1 MAFSRFHVMETDMS
15 TRRFA
20 SLHQLNA
27 PLLAVALVTLASQA
41 HAQVAVSN
49 AWVRATVPGQQAT
62 GMFGTFTAQQD
73 STLVSASSPVASAVE
88 VHEMKMEGD
97 VMKMRAIP
105 ALTLPAGQAVALK
118 PGSYHVMLL
127 GLKKPLPDG
136 GSVPIKLVVEDAQKK
151 QTTIDI
157 KVPVKK
163 AAPAQGADGAG
174 HDHAHGH
181 GGHKH

>member
-1 MAFSRFHVMETDMS
+1 MQNTSIRHS
-15 TRRFA
+15 
-20 SLHQLNA
+20 
-27 PLLAVALVTLASQA
+27 LLAVVLAVTAQIA

-62 GMFGTFTAQQD
+62 GMFGTFTAKQD
-73 STLVSASSPVASAVE
+73 STLVSASSPVAGTVE

-105 ALTLPAGQAVALK
+105 ALALPAGQAVSLK
-118 PGSYHVMLL
+118 PGSYHVMLM

-136 GSVPIKLVVEDAQKK
+136 SSVSIKLVLEDAQKK
-151 QTTIDI
+151 QTTVDI

-163 AAPAQGADGAG
+163 AAPAQGADDAG

-181 GGHKH
+181 GDHKH

>member
-1 MAFSRFHVMETDMS
+1 MEPGTLRSIERLASMETHMT

-20 SLHQLNA
+20 PRSALAA
-27 PLLAVALVTLASQA
+27 PLLCAALATLACSA

-62 GMFGTFTAQQD
+62 GMFGTFTAKQD
-73 STLVSASSPVASAVE
+73 STLVSASSPVAATVE

-105 ALTLPAGQAVALK
+105 ALALPAGQAVALK
-118 PGSYHVMLL
+118 PGSYHVMLM

-136 GSVPIKLVVEDAQKK
+136 SSVPIKLVLEDAQKK
-151 QTTIDI
+151 QTTVDI

-174 HDHAHGH
+174 HDHHQH
-181 GGHKH
+181 

>member
-1 MAFSRFHVMETDMS
+1 MT

-20 SLHQLNA
+20 PLSTFAA
-27 PLLAVALVTLASQA
+27 PLLAAALATLACGA

-49 AWVRATVPGQQAT
+49 AWVRATVPGQHAT

-73 STLVSASSPVASAVE
+73 STLVSASSPVAGTVE

-105 ALTLPAGQAVALK
+105 ALPLPAGQAVALK
-118 PGSYHVMLL
+118 PGSYHVMLM

-136 GSVPIKLVVEDAQKK
+136 SSVPIKLVLEDAQNKRS
-151 QTTIDI
+151 TVDI

-163 AAPAQGADGAG
+163 AAPTQGAADAG
-174 HDHAHGH
+174 HDHDHGH
-181 GGHKH
+181 GDHKH

>member
-1 MAFSRFHVMETDMS
+1 MS

-20 SLHQLNA
+20 PLSAFAA
-27 PLLAVALVTLASQA
+27 PLFAASLATLASNA

-62 GMFGTFTAQQD
+62 GMFGTFTAKQD
-73 STLVSASSPVASAVE
+73 STLVSASSPVASTVE

-105 ALTLPAGQAVALK
+105 ALALPAGQAVALK
-118 PGSYHVMLL
+118 PGSYHVMLM

-136 GSVPIKLVVEDAQKK
+136 SSVPLKLVIEDAQKK
-151 QTTIDI
+151 PSTIDI
-157 KVPVKK
+157 KVPVRKS
-163 AAPAQGADGAG
+163 APAQGADAAGHG
-174 HDHAHGH
+174 HDHGD
-181 GGHKH
+181 HKH

>member
-1 MAFSRFHVMETDMS
+1 MSLRCITRF
-15 TRRFA
+15 TRPTQTR
-20 SLHQLNA
+20 
-27 PLLAVALVTLASQA
+27 LLAAALLTMSASA
-41 HAQVAVSN
+41 WSQVVVSD
-49 AWVRATVPGQQAT
+49 AWARATVPGQQAT
-62 GMFGTFTAQQD
+62 GMFATLTATQD
-73 STLVSASSPVASAVE
+73 SKLVGGSSPVAGTVE

-105 ALTLPAGQAVALK
+105 ALALPAGQAVALK
-118 PGSYHVMLL
+118 PGSYHVMLM

-136 GSVPIKLVVEDAQKK
+136 SSVPIKLVVEDAQKK

-174 HDHAHGH
+174 HGHSHGHSHGHAHGD
-181 GGHKH
+181 HKH

>member
-1 MAFSRFHVMETDMS
+1 MT

-20 SLHQLNA
+20 TLASLNA
-27 PLLAVALVTLASQA
+27 PLLAIALGTLASSA
-41 HAQVAVSN
+41 WSQVAVSN

-62 GMFGTFTAQQD
+62 GMFGTFTSKQD
-73 STLVSASSPVASAVE
+73 STLVSASSPVASSVE

-105 ALTLPAGQAVALK
+105 SLALPAGQAVALK
-118 PGSYHVMLL
+118 PGSYHVMLM

-136 GSVPIKLVVEDAQKK
+136 SSVPIKFVVEDAQKK
-151 QTTIDI
+151 QSTIDV
-157 KVPVKK
+157 KVAVKK

-174 HDHAHGH
+174 HDHAHDH
-181 GGHKH
+181 GDHKH